1 MMLAI
6 GTPPTFHLGQVFVE
20 GETYEINDPVDASE
34 TWIYDMSRMSHILQH
49 HYVLA
54 NFELIVTLWLAIEYP
69 QLQDFR
75 SSSKNTLMP
84 GPDPFMSR

>member
-1 MMLAI
+1 M
-6 GTPPTFHLGQVFVE
+6 FVE
-20 GETYEINDPVDASE
+20 GETDEINDPVDASE

-75 SSSKNTLMP
+75 
-84 GPDPFMSR
+84 

>member
-1 MMLAI
+1 MSWLWA
-6 GTPPTFHLGQVFVE
+6 LG
-20 GETYEINDPVDASE
+20 
-34 TWIYDMSRMSHILQH
+34 L
-49 HYVLA
+49 